1 MYFRG
6 NFDALCCV
14 GRGRTKETIFA
25 VERSEAVHYIGHA
38 ERDKRHCAR
47 RSRSLSCPS
56 GSVHRVP
63 FLLPLDTFFRT
74 DLTPAMINEG
84 IRGMLLKLF

>member
-1 MYFRG
+1 MRNETNDIVRG
-6 NFDALCCV
+6 
-14 GRGRTKETIFA
+14 
-25 VERSEAVHYIGHA
+25 
-38 ERDKRHCAR
+38 AR
-47 RSRSLSCPS
+47 ARCRVRRRPRPS